1 MEHPHILLLDEPTNH
16 LDMDSIDALAK
27 AIKEFEG
34 GVVIVSHD
42 FRTLSLIPH
51 NFSVSF
57 FVLSF
62 CSGLIGQV
70 ANELWEVANKT
81 IRNLSKDEISIHDYK
96 KNLTK
101 QSAYNIHKYLKVDSN
116 FHIPGNAA
124 IEKAKLFSKTAP
136 KGKT

>member
-42 FRTLSLIPH
+42 FRTLSLVMH
-51 NFSVSF
+51 NFF
-57 FVLSF
+57 GLIFRPCL
-62 CSGLIGQV
+62 GLIGQV

-101 QSAYNIHKYLKVDSN
+101 QSAYYIHEYLKVDSN
-116 FHIPGNAA
+116 FHIQGNAA